1 MWKSIQ
7 TTRAA
12 EGLGIVTP
20 DILAQSYERCRDFEV
35 SEHQERVRDTLGDGE
50 TKNFLQ
56 HNARLLTYGRLVV
69 EEYMNDLKGA
79 SNLFLLTQTEG
90 RILALWSHPEIVAA
104 ASDFGLRPGTSL
116 AESSAGT
123 NAVALA
129 LATQTPVALNGNQHL
144 CRIFHDWS
152 CAAAPIVSSD
162 GDLVGCLDIS
172 ASDGPIHERLALA
185 RSIARELGRLVGNK
199 RRITHGVTPRQ
210 REVLAL
216 FAQGLSYKEIGKQLY
231 ISIKTVEEHLDATR
245 NKIGTKSRRAC
256 IKKAIELGIL

>member
-7 TTRAA
+7 TTRAS
-12 EGLGIVTP
+12 EDFGIVTP
-20 DILAQSYERCRDFEV
+20 DILAQSYERCRDYEV
-35 SEHQERVRDTLGDGE
+35 SEYQERVRDTFGDGE
-50 TKNFLQ
+50 TKNLLQ
-56 HNARLLTYGRLVV
+56 RNARLLAYGRLVV
-69 EEYMNDLKGA
+69 EEYMADLKGT
-79 SNLFLLTQTEG
+79 SNLFILTQAEG
-90 RILALWSHPEIVAA
+90 RILGLWSHPEIVAA
-104 ASDFGLRPGTSL
+104 ANDFGLVPGTSL
-116 AESSAGT
+116 GEGSAGT
-123 NAVALA
+123 TAVALA
-129 LATQTPVALNGNQHL
+129 LATQGPVALSGNQHL
-144 CRIFHDWS
+144 CHFFHDWS

-172 ASDGPIHERLALA
+172 TSDGPIHERLALA

-199 RRITHGVTPRQ
+199 RRMSHGVTPRQ

-216 FAQGLSYKEIGKQLY
+216 FAQGLSYKAIGTQLS